1 MNWLDIV
8 IIVIAAVF
16 GLVGLWRGAI
26 RTAFGIA
33 GLVLGIILAG
43 RCYQPFAAL
52 LSPGG
57 ASWAGIAAY
66 AIILI
71 ATMIVAGVI
80 GWIVAKLVHIT
91 LLGWLDRLVGG
102 ILGVGIGLL
111 LVAAMLAIVS
121 KYLPGSVETISQSA
135 LARFLIERF
144 PLLLAL
150 LPEEFDFIHDLF
162 SPSGQIN

>member
-8 IIVIAAVF
+8 IIVVAALF

-43 RCYQPFAAL
+43 RYYGPFAAL

-135 LARFLIERF
+135 LARFLMDRF

-150 LPEEFDFIHDLF
+150 LPEEFDFIRDFF
-162 SPSGQIN
+162 SPPGQVH